1 VLRVGAATLA
11 VLLSALFSDAVGGE
25 KMPDPSTGII
35 DGKAAILIWP
45 AALRDDGYP
54 GELLS
59 PDNCQVHAALFE
71 EPESETL
78 YPCGKWFVP
87 PPDRYWMW
95 AEQGDTI
102 SAAQIQTLATG
113 NGPIGLRTI
122 HPMVPAG
129 FVALAEGV
137 SDTSVA
143 RFISLTRRY
152 RSFLRSVRGN
162 IVRTPVRIPA
172 GRVAGG
178 VFDRKSGDAIILFR
192 PADVAAGKTVR
203 FTPARP
209 LSNASSVF
217 VALKSP
223 PGKRRELAVNLRV
236 GDRMVPPDDF
246 VDGGAR
252 IYGIWYAVDGK
263 AATLDVE
270 NDLVTYDGAP
280 FALNRGGVTTVR
292 AELKSKSGS

>member
-11 VLLSALFSDAVGGE
+11 ALLGALFPAVVGGE

-45 AALRDDGYP
+45 ATLRDDGYP

-59 PDNCQVHAALFE
+59 LGNCQVHAALFNE
-71 EPESETL
+71 MESETL
-78 YPCGKWFVP
+78 YPCGKWFLP

-102 SAAQIQTLATG
+102 SGAQIQTLATG
-113 NGPIGLRTI
+113 NGPIGLRAI

-129 FVALAEGV
+129 FVALTEGA
-137 SDTSVA
+137 SDTSAA

-152 RSFLRSVRGN
+152 RSFLRSMRGS
-162 IVRTPVRIPA
+162 IAHIPVRIPA

-178 VFDRKSGDAIILFR
+178 VFDRKSGDAIMFFR
-192 PADVAAGKTVR
+192 SADVAAGKMVR

-209 LSNASSVF
+209 PSNASGVF

-223 PGKRRELAVNLRV
+223 AGKRKELAVNLHV

-246 VDGGAR
+246 VDGGSR
-252 IYGIWYAVDGK
+252 IYAIWYAVDGK
-263 AATLDVE
+263 AATLDVQ

-280 FALNRGGVTTVR
+280 FVLNRGKITTVR
-292 AELKSKSGS
+292 ADLKSKSGS